1 MHNIKFSVMIP
12 NYNHAKFLKER
23 IDSVLN
29 QTFQDFELILLD
41 DYSKDN
47 SREILGSYESDSH
60 VTHILFNE
68 INSGSTFRQW
78 LKGFELSKG
87 EYIWIAESD
96 DFADLHFLEKAN
108 EILTQSSNSIS
119 LLYYP
124 SNIVNE
130 KSEFSHKQEIYD
142 SQTISFFEGK
152 EFVYQ
157 YMLRNNSIINASA
170 VIFKKQFLPTDLQ
183 YTEFRFCGDWLFWSI
198 IASQGWVVR
207 INEYYNNF
215 RMHTQKVTPI
225 ALTDGVKY
233 VEGSKIMNKLC
244 TLSDVGRFERIQNIS
259 LFYSDMLGDIYLKK
273 EKRMR
278 VAKEMTKNLSCFY
291 LYMGY
296 FIHFLKKVRKF
307 I

>member
-1 MHNIKFSVMIP
+1 MHNIKFSVIIP

-29 QTFQDFELILLD
+29 QTFQDFELD

>member
-1 MHNIKFSVMIP
+1 MHNIKFSVIIP
-12 NYNHAKFLKER
+12 NHNHAKFLKER

>member
-1 MHNIKFSVMIP
+1 MHNIKFSVIIP

-108 EILTQSSNSIS
+108 EILTQSANSIS

-130 KSEFSHKQEIYD
+130 KSEFSQ
-142 SQTISFFEGK
+142 
-152 EFVYQ
+152 
-157 YMLRNNSIINASA
+157 
-170 VIFKKQFLPTDLQ
+170 
-183 YTEFRFCGDWLFWSI
+183 
-198 IASQGWVVR
+198 
-207 INEYYNNF
+207 
-215 RMHTQKVTPI
+215 
-225 ALTDGVKY
+225 
-233 VEGSKIMNKLC
+233 
-244 TLSDVGRFERIQNIS
+244 
-259 LFYSDMLGDIYLKK
+259 
-273 EKRMR
+273 
-278 VAKEMTKNLSCFY
+278 
-291 LYMGY
+291 
-296 FIHFLKKVRKF
+296 
-307 I
+307 

>member
-1 MHNIKFSVMIP
+1 MHNIKFSVIIP

-47 SREILGSYESDSH
+47 SREILGLYDSNSH

-108 EILTQSSNSIS
+108 EILTQSANSIS

-130 KSEFSHKQEIYD
+130 RSEFSHKQEVYD
-142 SQTISFFEGK
+142 SQTISYFEGK
-152 EFVYQ
+152 EFVHQ

-170 VIFKKQFLPTDLQ
+170 VIFKKQFLPTDLR
-183 YTEFRFCGDWLFWSI
+183 YTEFRFCGDWLLWSI

-207 INEYYNNF
+207 VNEYYNNF
-215 RMHTQKVTPI
+215 RMHTQKVTPT
-225 ALTDGVKY
+225 ALVDGVKY
-233 VEGSKIMNKLC
+233 VEGSKIMNELC
-244 TLSDVGRFERIQNIS
+244 TLGDVGKIERIQNIS

-273 EKRMR
+273 EKRIA
-278 VAKEMTKNLSCFY
+278 VAKEMNKKLSCFCS
-291 LYMGY
+291 YMGY
-296 FIHFLKKVRKF
+296 FIYFLKKVRKL